1 LYDDVLTTSNNI
13 SSNENNTSQEQHAE
27 SETNGSYQGNMHH
40 IARRF
45 QLYVG
50 NLTWVSWIAS

>member
-1 LYDDVLTTSNNI
+1 MNS
-13 SSNENNTSQEQHAE
+13 E
-27 SETNGSYQGNMHH
+27 SETNGSYQGGNMHH

-50 NLTWVSWIAS
+50 NLTWVSYTTWESKHSSCNF